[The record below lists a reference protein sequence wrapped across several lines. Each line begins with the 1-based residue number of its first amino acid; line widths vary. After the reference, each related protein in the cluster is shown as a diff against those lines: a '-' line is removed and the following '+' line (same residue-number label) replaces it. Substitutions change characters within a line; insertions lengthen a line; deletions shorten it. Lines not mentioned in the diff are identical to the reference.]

1 MKKRCGFDDIPL
13 QAGRT
18 VIVTGANSGLGYEAA
33 LMLARRGAEVI
44 LACRS
49 QANAEKAMEEMRKAY
64 PSETLNLTFAR
75 PLDLADL
82 ESVEAFARE
91 ITAKYSHIDILV
103 NNAGVMVP
111 PLTRTAQGFE
121 LQFGV
126 NHLGHFA
133 LTGRL
138 FPLLAN
144 TPGARIVSLSSVAA
158 YAGRTKP
165 MLSDPNYEH
174 RRYSKWEA
182 YGISKL
188 ADQMFTQELARRL
201 ASHGAKAIAVA
212 AHPGISATG
221 LFKNST
227 IGGWYARNFS
237 QSPEMGALPVV
248 RAATDPAAT
257 NGSYWGPGG
266 FLEISGYPGSANIP
280 PTALDPEHNRLLWE
294 LSERLTGVSY
304 SATIS

>member
-126 NHLGHFA
+126 NHLGQAF
-133 LTGRL
+133 
-138 FPLLAN
+138 
-144 TPGARIVSLSSVAA
+144 TPDCKHSRRAHSVAVER
-158 YAGRTKP
+158 GCI
-165 MLSDPNYEH
+165 
-174 RRYSKWEA
+174 RRSYQ
-182 YGISKL
+182 
-188 ADQMFTQELARRL
+188 ADAIRPEL
-201 ASHGAKAIAVA
+201 
-212 AHPGISATG
+212 
-221 LFKNST
+221 
-227 IGGWYARNFS
+227 
-237 QSPEMGALPVV
+237 
-248 RAATDPAAT
+248 
-257 NGSYWGPGG
+257 
-266 FLEISGYPGSANIP
+266 
-280 PTALDPEHNRLLWE
+280 
-294 LSERLTGVSY
+294 
-304 SATIS
+304 